1 MSKIYLTFIK
11 DRTISQ
17 AITIDQ
23 SNGIDIRINP
33 SLFKL
38 NSNTIDLQKTLYYA
52 GFGATIIAKSN
63 RIINDLIRQKNLLTV
78 SIQI

>member
-52 GFGATIIAKSN
+52 GFGATIIAKSTH
-63 RIINDLIRQKNLLTV
+63 IIRELSAKRNLLTA